1 MQYILEDKWDIK
13 DVDGAIIAVAQKSKE
28 GSKFEKVLSELEAK
42 EIFSGKI
49 GEHHPLAWIDD
60 DQYKEIVFIG
70 VGDSDLFTK
79 DKFAKALAH
88 AYKHLKKHK
97 TAKIGIDLTALV
109 DVYDEERFVSRIIS
123 EVLTMSDYAFDD
135 YKSKR
140 KIFSVEEV
148 MLKGMHFRKN
158 ALDEGVELGK
168 ANVYAR
174 KLTNMPANVLTP
186 AKLADMAVKHGEEC
200 GFEVEVK
207 DFQAIKELGMEAF
220 LSVAKGSS
228 ELPKLIIMRYNGNP
242 KNQQRLGLVGKGLT
256 YDSGGLSIK
265 PTASMLNM
273 KDDMAGSSAVIAAM
287 GAIANMKLDVN
298 VTAVVAACENMIS
311 GHSYK
316 PGDII
321 GSMAGK
327 SIFIGNT
334 DAEGRLTLVDAVTY
348 IQKHESV
355 DKIVDIATLTGA
367 AIQSLGTEAS
377 AVLANDDSFYSMVE
391 KAFDKAGEK
400 QWRLPIFDGYKKLLD
415 HPQAD
420 LTNAAGTPGAIT
432 AGLFIEAFVED
443 LPWVHIDIAGTAFKD
458 KEDGYYSKGGTGAGV
473 RPLYF
478 LAKKLSK

>member
-1 MQYILEDKWDIK
+1 MRFNYEGKWEVK
-13 DVDGAIIAVAQKSKE
+13 DVEGLIVAIDEKMTGAPE
-28 GSKFEKVLSELEAK
+28 FENILKELEAK

-49 GEHHPLAWIDD
+49 GEHHSFSYIEGGT
-60 DQYKEIVFIG
+60 YKETVLIGLGNKNDFQDEKFASALASAYKYLKKRKCSKIG
-70 VGDSDLFTK
+70 V
-79 DKFAKALAH
+79 
-88 AYKHLKKHK
+88 
-97 TAKIGIDLTALV
+97 DLTNIDAV
-109 DVYDEERFVSRIIS
+109 NADARIVSRLVS
-123 EVLTMSDYAFDD
+123 EVFVMSDYAFDD
-135 YKSKR
+135 YKSNNKAFTVDE
-140 KIFSVEEV
+140 IFIKGVQINEGALEE
-148 MLKGMHFRKN
+148 GI
-158 ALDEGVELGK
+158 ALGS
-168 ANVYAR
+168 ANVFAR
-174 KLTNMPANVLTP
+174 KLTNSPANILTP
-186 AKLADMAVKHGEEC
+186 TKLSEMALNYGADN

-207 DFQAIKELGMEAF
+207 ALDEIKALGMEAF

-228 ELPKLIIMRYNGNP
+228 EPPKLIIMRYTGND
-242 KNQQRLGLVGKGLT
+242 KKDQRLGLVGKGLT

-273 KDDMAGSSAVIAAM
+273 KDDMAGASAVISAM
-287 GAIANMKLDVN
+287 GAIARMKLDVN

-327 SIFIGNT
+327 TIFIGNT

-348 IQKHESV
+348 IQEHESV

-367 AIQSLGTEAS
+367 AVQSLGSEAS
-377 AVLANDDSFYSMVE
+377 AVLSNEDTFYTLLD

-400 QWRLPIFDGYKKLLD
+400 QWRLPIFDGYKKLLK

-432 AGLFIEAFVED
+432 AGLFIEAFIKDV
-443 LPWVHIDIAGTAFKD
+443 PWVHIDIAGTAFKE
-458 KEDGYYSKGGTGAGV
+458 KEDGYYSVGGTGAGV